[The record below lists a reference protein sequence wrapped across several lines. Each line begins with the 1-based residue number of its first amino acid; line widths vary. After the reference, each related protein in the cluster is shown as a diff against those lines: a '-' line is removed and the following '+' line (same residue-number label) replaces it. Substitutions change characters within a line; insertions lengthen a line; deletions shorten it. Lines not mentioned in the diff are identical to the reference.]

1 MDKELQRA
9 IDALSIDDVSIRTSA
24 ASLIDGYDPKFD
36 PETDTLRVELS
47 HLVKGFE
54 VLEIGRNGEATE
66 LFLRVL
72 VELSVRWRP
81 DGDHSGDDAED
92 SAEVPESPNPVAFVE
107 ALMVA
112 DYSIGQDPGQEALER
127 FAVENASFHVWPYW
141 REYLAN
147 QCRRM
152 NLTPVMLPMRQFTR
166 PTDKPPDDNS

>member
-9 IDALSIDDVSIRTSA
+9 IDTLSIEDVSIRTSA
-24 ASLIDGYDPKFD
+24 ASLVDGFDPKFAPD
-36 PETDTLRVELS
+36 IDTLRAELS

-54 VLEIGRNGEATE
+54 VVEVDRNGEAAE

-72 VELSVRWRP
+72 VELGVRWMP
-81 DGDHSGDDAED
+81 DGHQSEDDTE
-92 SAEVPESPNPVAFVE
+92 ESPEDTEPANPVAFIE

-112 DYSIGQDPGQEALER
+112 DYSVDPDPGQVALER
-127 FAVENASFHVWPYW
+127 FARQNASFHVWPYW

-152 NLTPVMLPMRQFTR
+152 NLPPVMLPMHQFSR
-166 PTDKPPDDNS
+166 PSDSSPDEST